1 MNIEKAINEGY
12 LQLKK
17 NKIKSSHLDSE
28 ILMSQVIKKDREYL
42 ILNLNQK
49 INGKAYKHYHDLINE
64 RSKGKPIA
72 YITGKK
78 FFWKHEFYI
87 DQNVLIPRP
96 ETELIIEYVL
106 KKYKNKTKLRLLEIG
121 VGSGCVLLSIL
132 GEKKKFLGTG
142 IDLTNKCLKICN
154 NNAIKIGIKNRLK
167 LFKSDIDNFNL
178 GKYDLIISN
187 PPYIKKIDL
196 KYLDTD
202 VKDFEPKMALDG
214 GLEGLSEI
222 RKVIRKSS
230 DLIKKKGILI
240 LEIAF
245 NQKNDVKKL
254 LNNKGFYINKVLK
267 DYANKDR
274 CIISTKI

>member
-49 INGKAYKHYHDLINE
+49 INGKAYKYYHDLINE

-132 GEKKKFLGTG
+132 DEKKNFLGTG

-167 LFKSDIDNFNL
+167 LHKSDIDNFNL

>member
-49 INGKAYKHYHDLINE
+49 INGKAYKYYHDLINE

-106 KKYKNKTKLRLLEIG
+106 KKFKNKTKLRLLEIG

-132 GEKKKFLGTG
+132 DEKKNFLGTG

>member
-49 INGKAYKHYHDLINE
+49 INGKAYKYYHDLINE

-132 GEKKKFLGTG
+132 GEKKNFLGTG

-167 LFKSDIDNFNL
+167 LHKSDIDNFNL

>member
-49 INGKAYKHYHDLINE
+49 INGKAYNYYHDLINE

-106 KKYKNKTKLRLLEIG
+106 KKFKNKTKLRLLEIG

-132 GEKKKFLGTG
+132 DEKKNFLGTG

-222 RKVIRKSS
+222 RKVIKKSS
-230 DLIKKKGILI
+230 ELIKKKGILI